1 LKSYGRMEYTIFCD
15 YDVNSQL
22 RVGLCLMKIRKDFLP
37 LSKPSIGE
45 KEIEGV
51 VSCLRSGW
59 ITTGPLCKTFEEKFC
74 KLTNAS
80 YALSVSSGTAGM
92 HLMLLGLDIKR
103 GDEIITPSMTF
114 ASTVNM
120 ITLCGAKPVFVDVH
134 YDTLNINVDVIEG
147 KITKRTRGIIPVHF
161 AGAPADMDKILR
173 IAKRYDLFVIE
184 DAAHSLGTY
193 YKGVHIGG
201 FGQSAIFSFHPL
213 KNITTGEGGMITH
226 NDDHLESQLR
236 LLRFHGI
243 ERDAWKRYGRGG
255 NPEYDIKTAGFK
267 YNLTDIQAALGLAQ
281 LSRLKGLNSRRRQL
295 ADLYRKELEGVEG
308 LELPGVPAYE
318 HTHAWHLFVIKVI
331 SMDRERFMQRL
342 SEYQI
347 GYGIHFPAGHRLSY
361 IRERYK
367 IKKGELKETER
378 ASTQLVSLPL
388 FPDMKEDDVT
398 YVCEAVRIILR
409 NG

>member
-1 LKSYGRMEYTIFCD
+1 ME
-15 YDVNSQL
+15 
-22 RVGLCLMKIRKDFLP
+22 IRKDFLP
-37 LSKPSIGE
+37 LSRPFIGE
-45 KEIEGV
+45 KEIEAV

-59 ITTGPLCKTFEEKFC
+59 ITTGPLCKEFEEKFSQ
-74 KLTNAS
+74 LTGAL

-92 HLMLLGLDIKR
+92 HLLLLGLGIKR

-114 ASTVNM
+114 ASTLNM
-120 ITLCGAKPVFVDVH
+120 ITLCGAKPIFVDIH
-134 YDTLNINVDVIEG
+134 YDTLNMNADLIEG

-161 AGAPADMDKILR
+161 AGAPVDMDKILG
-173 IAKRYDLFVIE
+173 IAKEYGLFVIE
-184 DAAHSLGTY
+184 DAAHGLGTY

-226 NDDHLESQLR
+226 HDDHLESQLR

-255 NPEYDIKTAGFK
+255 NPEYDVKTAGFK
-267 YNLTDIQAALGLAQ
+267 YNLTDIQAALGIAQ
-281 LSRLKGLNSRRRQL
+281 LSRLDEFNSRRKQL
-295 ADLYRKELEGVEG
+295 AGLYRRGLDGVEG
-308 LELPGVPAYE
+308 LDLPGVPDYT
-318 HTHAWHLFVIKVI
+318 HTHAWHLFIIKII
-331 SMDRERFMQRL
+331 SMDRERFLEKL

-367 IKKGELKETER
+367 VKKGELSETER

-388 FPDMKEDDVT
+388 FPDMKEDDVS
-398 YVCEAVRIILR
+398 YVCEAVQEILR